1 VGLGEVSLRFCQK
14 HPPLTGRA
22 LVTGGAGFI
31 GSHLSGRLIDE
42 GWDVL
47 VVDSLVSGH
56 LDNLAEARSRG
67 RIKFHQLDIRDE
79 EFARAVGQFVPDVV
93 FHLAAQVS
101 VTQSV
106 ADPLFDASVNILGT
120 INVLEAA
127 GRAGV
132 ERVVFASSGGAIY
145 GEHVKLP
152 AKESY
157 AKHPGAPYGISKKVV
172 EDYFRFYQANH
183 GIDVVALGLSNVYG
197 PRQDPFGEAG
207 VVAIFTRLMLD
218 RKRPVI
224 YGDGMQ
230 TRDYLYVDDAVDA
243 FVRAA
248 GTGGGRYFNV
258 GTGRET
264 TVIRIFRAIAEEVGF
279 TELPV
284 FSESRPG
291 EIARSVLDPASA
303 FKALGWQPWTSLEE
317 GLAMTVEWMRK
328 NK

>member
-1 VGLGEVSLRFCQK
+1 M
-14 HPPLTGRA
+14 TGRA

-47 VVDSLVSGH
+47 VVDSLVTGH

-79 EFARAVGQFVPDVV
+79 EFARAVEQFVPDVV

-127 GRAGV
+127 KRAGV

-157 AKHPGAPYGISKKVV
+157 ARHPGAPYGISKMVV
-172 EDYFRFYQANH
+172 EDYFHFYQANH

-284 FSESRPG
+284 FSESRQG

>member
-1 VGLGEVSLRFCQK
+1 MGTGEVSLRPCQK
-14 HPPLTGRA
+14 HPPLNGRA

-31 GSHLSGRLIDE
+31 GSHLAGRLIDE

-47 VVDSLVSGH
+47 VVDNLSCGH
-56 LDNLAEARSRG
+56 LDNLADARTRG
-67 RIKFHQLDIRDE
+67 RIRFHQLDIRDE
-79 EFARAVGQFVPDVV
+79 EFGRAVGQFVPDVL

-101 VTQSV
+101 VTHSV
-106 ADPLFDASVNILGT
+106 TDPLFDASVNILGT

-127 GRAGV
+127 RRVGI

-152 AKESY
+152 AKEGY
-157 AKHPGAPYGISKKVV
+157 AKHPAAPYGISKKVA
-172 EDYFRFYQANH
+172 EDYFRFYEATH
-183 GIDVVALGLSNVYG
+183 GIDFVALGLSNVYG

-224 YGDGMQ
+224 YGDGSQ
-230 TRDYLYVDDAVDA
+230 TRDYLFVDDAVDA

-248 GTGGGRYFNV
+248 GAGGGKFFNV

-264 TVIRIFRAIAEEVGF
+264 TVNRLFKAIADEVGF
-279 TELPV
+279 NQLPV
-284 FSESRPG
+284 FVDPRPG
-291 EIARSVLDPASA
+291 EIARSALDPAA
-303 FKALGWQPWTSLEE
+303 VFKTLGWQPWTSLEE
-317 GLAMTVEWMRK
+317 GVAMTAEWMRM

>member
-1 VGLGEVSLRFCQK
+1 M
-14 HPPLTGRA
+14 TGRA

-79 EFARAVGQFVPDVV
+79 EFARAVEQFVPDVV

-101 VTQSV
+101 VTRSV

-157 AKHPGAPYGISKKVV
+157 AKHPGAPYGISKMVV

-197 PRQDPFGEAG
+197 PRQDPFAEAG

-248 GTGGGRYFNV
+248 GTGGGPYFNV

-284 FSESRPG
+284 FSESRQG

-317 GLAMTVEWMRK
+317 GVAMTVEWMRK